1 MIFLP
6 TSLLLHSCVLSFD
19 SLVTPGTT
27 RGILGS
33 VLGTVRL
40 GGFL

>member
-6 TSLLLHSCVLSFD
+6 TSLLLHSSVLLSD
-19 SLVTPGTT
+19 WLVTPGTT
-27 RGILGS
+27 RGMLGN
-33 VLGTVRL
+33 VLGMISL